1 MQMVCD
7 VSGQSQGAQS
17 LAVGSFLGPCVLL
30 FVPAALSLD
39 TSICASGRS
48 SPS

>member
-1 MQMVCD
+1 MQVVYD
-7 VSGQSQGAQS
+7 VSGQSQGARR

-30 FVPAALSLD
+30 FVPAALSLV
-39 TSICASGRS
+39 TSVCAGGRS